1 MVDEDVQVEIWVT
14 SEYLIGEGAV
24 SPWDKRRKGICI
36 ILLCKCQDAAE
47 AFCCSFLPMHFFSA
61 DT

>member
-1 MVDEDVQVEIWVT
+1 MT

-36 ILLCKCQDAAE
+36 ILLCKCQDVAE
-47 AFCCSFLPMHFFSA
+47 AFCCSFLPMHFLSA